1 MGRRTSTKLK
11 NMTPERVAENAAAR
25 RLKAM
30 NDVADKI
37 GLPEAQRDVD
47 GIRWDEKTA
56 IVDGHNRPTDRTVRK
71 LTRVEK
77 LRNAGVLE
85 QHEANACEKY
95 SDVAELA
102 WATTGCTANYEGMG
116 GGNYVGATAR
126 AHMVNRQIADA
137 RDDYA
142 YMAKAVPDQYRTV
155 FEAVICHNASIAS
168 VAGERFSALGRS
180 QREHKTR
187 AIVKLCAN
195 LVHGVIG
202 HRLPITDAAAAP
214 APPLATVVALPIPP
228 RVRTTDRID
237 AEIALKPEATTI
249 LMSEDVLAALVR
261 ELNLDAAPETY
272 AGLVILRRPSW
283 VWAWILQ

>member
-1 MGRRTSTKLK
+1 MGRRSTKLK
-11 NMTPERVAENAAAR
+11 NMTPERVAENAASR

-47 GIRWDEKTA
+47 SIRWDEKTA
-56 IVDGHNRPTDRTVRK
+56 IVDGFNRPTDRTVRK

-85 QHEANACEKY
+85 QHEADACDKY

-102 WATTGCTANYEGMG
+102 WATTGCTANYGGMG
-116 GGNYVGATAR
+116 SGNYVGATAR

-137 RDDYA
+137 RDDYS
-142 YMAKAVPDQYRTV
+142 YMAKAVPDQYRAI

-168 VAGERFSALGRS
+168 VGGERLSTLGRS

-195 LVHGVIG
+195 LVHGVIA
-202 HRLPITDAAAAP
+202 HRLPISGAAVGP
-214 APPLATVVALPIPP
+214 AVQPSEAVQISLTP
-228 RVRTTDRID
+228 RERISDRISLEV
-237 AEIALKPEATTI
+237 AMKAEATTI

-261 ELNLDAAPETY
+261 ELGLDATPETY
-272 AGLVILRRPSW
+272 QGLAILRRPSW